1 MATYKEPVERR
12 LAASNVAEDKCE
24 EYLSSIKDLYWTRF
38 GFDETN
44 NNIPFNYFK
53 KVDDKIRNSPDYVCI
68 SNKAFFIE
76 TKGFVGCL
84 KIKQD
89 DLEGYDFW
97 NNIMDLYFFAYDCMA
112 KKHYKLSYD
121 DIKRKIKTSEVSN
134 YPDNNKIYYKV
145 KL

>member
-1 MATYKEPVERR
+1 MANYKEPVEKR
-12 LAASNVAEDKCE
+12 LLASNIAEEKCE
-24 EYLSSIKDLYWTRF
+24 DYLNTVKGLHWSRF

-44 NNIPFNYFK
+44 NNVPFAQFS
-53 KVDDKIRNSPDYVCI
+53 KVPKLIRNSPDYICV
-68 SNKAFFIE
+68 SNKSFFIE
-76 TKGFVGCL
+76 TKGFVGYL

-89 DLEGYDFW
+89 DLKGYDFW
-97 NNIMDLYFFAYDCMA
+97 NNIMDLYFFVYDCMN

-121 DIKRKIKTSEVSN
+121 DIKKKIKTSEVSN